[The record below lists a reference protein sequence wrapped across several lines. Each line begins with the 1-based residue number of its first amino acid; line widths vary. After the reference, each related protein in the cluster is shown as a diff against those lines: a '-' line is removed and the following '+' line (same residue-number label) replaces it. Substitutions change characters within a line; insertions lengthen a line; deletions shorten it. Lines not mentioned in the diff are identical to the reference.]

1 MSPRSAA
8 LAAALL
14 APFLLPVPAQA
25 LEKCIAPDGSVSYV
39 DRCPAGTTR
48 APSKTD
54 EQLVPKVP
62 PKPVITLPGLKPL
75 EQVMKPVPDPSAPP
89 KPAPGPAVPG
99 APAPILQGPP
109 ADVKV
114 EYYEVQARDQP
125 SLVEALNA
133 HPGGHAASS
142 WNLSYQY
149 QPLRDK
155 GQCGVGAVSTKLD
168 LAMTLPRWTPPS
180 GTSLELVERWEKY
193 VNALASHENA
203 RLERAREMDRA
214 LKPALQALP
223 IAPDCKALDAEV
235 QKRYGE
241 LQAESRREVPVA
253 KGPVFE

>member
-62 PKPVITLPGLKPL
+62 PKP
-75 EQVMKPVPDPSAPP
+75 
-89 KPAPGPAVPG
+89 APGPAAPG

-223 IAPDCKALDAEV
+223 MAPDCKALDAEV